1 MLAIL
6 LQSVTIIILYERS
19 ASETNTHASGG
30 TGANATYTI
39 EVEPPQVKAT
49 PGPAA
54 NTNGRGPNGM
64 ESPGGLILGAAF
76 GYMQDP
82 RETNRKNPRPHV
94 LPTFEN
100 IYHFVSLSSLKLSIF
115 DCKFSHPFAHEMKHT
130 TVLHHQLHAIIF
142 HDDFT
147 FNSSFVDEHTVDP
160 YVKFIRVQHP
170 TFDNGEPVISPNDF
184 RFQVFDKFIKENAVT
199 NAEDQSVSVFGV
211 KYGWFMISD
220 LDMFFQRNPFPVIQ
234 KYADRGNYT
243 FIGSFDGGM
252 WEHENMRLQRRLF
265 RNCYGRKMLLGW
277 TDLEWKTENGNCGLW
292 AAKFDSL
299 SCILR
304 CMSGQYDKPPVQGK
318 GSKTICDMAVHDYC
332 VMYGG
337 CWEGGEVGVYDRTRN
352 GALWG
357 EKTMGAGNDL
367 FGPPYGRYRQCQK
380 DSWSV
385 VHNRCDFVGPLCFKE
400 ENGTLVKYHQTQLK
414 GKLCKL
420 DENHQPV
427 ANTEYTLAGNTIR
440 KDLT

>member
-1 MLAIL
+1 MDSKLQLGFLVLVIL
-6 LQSVTIIILYERS
+6 LQSVSIIILYERS
-19 ASETNTHASGG
+19 APDMSG
-30 TGANATYTI
+30 ADA
-39 EVEPPQVKAT
+39 AT
-49 PGPAA
+49 PAKAAPGPTA
-54 NTNGRGPNGM
+54 NTNARHNGN
-64 ESPGGLILGAAF
+64 ESPGGLILSAAF

-82 RETNRKNPRPHV
+82 RETNRKNPRPHR

-100 IYHFVSLSSLKLSIF
+100 IYHFVSLSSLESSILE
-115 DCKFSHPFAHEMKHT
+115 FSQTFAHAMKHT
-130 TVLHHQLHAIIF
+130 TVVHHQLHAIIF

-147 FNSSFVDEHTVDP
+147 FNSSFVEEHTVQP

-184 RFQVFDKFIKENAVT
+184 RFQVFAKFMKENAVT

-211 KYGWFMISD
+211 KYGWFMIAD
-220 LDMFFQRNPFPVIQ
+220 LDIFFQRNPFPVIQ
-234 KYADRGNYT
+234 RYADEGNYT
-243 FIGSFDGGM
+243 FIGSFDGGL

-265 RNCYGRKMLLGW
+265 RNCYGRKMLLSW

-292 AAKFDSL
+292 TAKFDSL
-299 SCILR
+299 SCILQ
-304 CMSGQYDKPPVQGK
+304 CMSDQYDKAPVQGK

-337 CWEGGEVGVYDRTRN
+337 CWQGGEVGVYDQTRN
-352 GALWG
+352 GAFWG

-380 DSWSV
+380 DTWSV

-420 DENHQPV
+420 DGSYQPV
-427 ANTEYTLAGNTIR
+427 ADTEYTLAGNTMR
-440 KDLT
+440 KDLQ